1 MLLLATIKDKAVDH
15 SLLRKLDL
23 LPIRSRRR
31 ERMSCDDG
39 WLATDDLDAVE
50 PSDVT
55 YKVGGHS
62 SCPTVTTSSSSSWD
76 GSDSKGKVEDDIND
90 VVHIDEIDT
99 EARSEARRSLE

>member
-55 YKVGGHS
+55 YKVG
-62 SCPTVTTSSSSSWD
+62 VIAL
-76 GSDSKGKVEDDIND
+76 VQ
-90 VVHIDEIDT
+90 
-99 EARSEARRSLE
+99 RSLHLARLRGTVLTQKRR